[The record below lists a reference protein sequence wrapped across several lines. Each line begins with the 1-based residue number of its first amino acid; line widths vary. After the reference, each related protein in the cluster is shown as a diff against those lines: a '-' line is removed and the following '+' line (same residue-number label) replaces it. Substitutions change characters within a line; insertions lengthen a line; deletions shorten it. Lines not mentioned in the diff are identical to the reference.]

1 MLCYDDIRKRKTA
14 NLKKGGMQM
23 FNERL
28 FRSKIVLNGL
38 TLSKV
43 SALIGIN
50 ETTMQRKI
58 KNHGSFTR
66 DEIGHLGTVLN
77 LSDDDLLEI
86 FFAEKLT

>member
-1 MLCYDDIRKRKTA
+1 
-14 NLKKGGMQM
+14 M

-43 SALIGIN
+43 SELIGIN

-58 KNHGSFTR
+58 KKNGSFTR
-66 DEIGHLGTVLN
+66 DEIGHLGSVLN
-77 LSDDDLLEI
+77 LSDEDLLDI
-86 FFAEKLT
+86 FFAE